1 MLVNP
6 LRTVSPF
13 TVALWV
19 SWMKAPLAFKA
30 RCFWVRLSGSGLKS
44 WGTKSRVQAFC
55 YSRGSSRLWVFSW
68 LWLARPGLG
77 LWWDCVSASPIHF
90 TFLICPMCRIH
101 SARVFFPPRGNRSVC
116 SYRFVC
122 PWEDVSSG
130 SFYTA
135 VLNHNP
141 NLINVKDGFTST
153 CWLWFFMSQF
163 SLPPSLFLLYFFI
176 LYHEDIFFYNFFFYS
191 GRLVTRICQGP
202 PATLMKIFSSV
213 TLYFL

>member
-1 MLVNP
+1 MLGPGVGKSMQVNP

-55 YSRGSSRLWVFSW
+55 YSRRSSRLWVFSW

-116 SYRFVC
+116 SYRFS
-122 PWEDVSSG
+122 VSLRG
-130 SFYTA
+130 REFR
-135 VLNHNP
+135 
-141 NLINVKDGFTST
+141 I
-153 CWLWFFMSQF
+153 
-163 SLPPSLFLLYFFI
+163 LLHCC
-176 LYHEDIFFYNFFFYS
+176 LEP
-191 GRLVTRICQGP
+191 QP
-202 PATLMKIFSSV
+202 
-213 TLYFL
+213 